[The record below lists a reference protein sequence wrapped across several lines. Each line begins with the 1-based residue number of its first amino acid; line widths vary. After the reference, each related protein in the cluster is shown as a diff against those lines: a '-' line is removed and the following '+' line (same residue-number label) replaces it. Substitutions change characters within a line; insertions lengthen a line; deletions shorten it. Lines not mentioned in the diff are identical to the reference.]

1 MIVPIPTHQQYRILI
16 LYIGLA
22 NQVGKKIKVKCDVNS
37 GKEQIALFYA
47 IGHKKFG
54 IKLW

>member
-54 IKLW
+54 INF